1 MDGRK
6 HVVNI
11 TSLQRNSHHPK
22 MMISGRVSA
31 KNDSEQEGRFFRALP
46 VIFLI
51 FYKEIIC
58 ERHVFCLSGLG
69 LIARL
74 RCVGY
79 CSIDFDTWQKYYCK

>member
-51 FYKEIIC
+51 FYKEIT
-58 ERHVFCLSGLG
+58 GK
-69 LIARL
+69 ARIL
-74 RCVGY
+74 FIGVR
-79 CSIDFDTWQKYYCK
+79 INRKITPRWILLN